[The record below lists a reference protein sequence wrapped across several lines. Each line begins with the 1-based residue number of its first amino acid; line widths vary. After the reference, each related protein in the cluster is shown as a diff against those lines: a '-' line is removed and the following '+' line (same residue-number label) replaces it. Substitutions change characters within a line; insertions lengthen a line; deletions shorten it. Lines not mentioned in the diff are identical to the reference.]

1 MVARESRERTN
12 MVNVGRDAMGQEL
25 HASKGT
31 AGGDFGLISPR
42 WRAGLEQLLVVF
54 AYSQN
59 KLVALQITD
68 EGQSM

>member
-31 AGGDFGLISPR
+31 AGGDFGLISAMAGGVGAAPR
-42 WRAGLEQLLVVF
+42 RVCILP
-54 AYSQN
+54 
-59 KLVALQITD
+59 K
-68 EGQSM
+68 